1 MKNNSSTYHQKKKPK
16 KTKKNPK
23 KKSSLC
29 MVKPSIWAFFE
40 IKAHHRLHLIQVLL
54 PVNPPGCKLYPPG
67 KTILFW
73 LPSFFY
79 FFFSCSIAGCFSFI
93 YYLFIYFHDFQPNPT
108 HPIEYYCLRHTSIH
122 PSTGWSF
129 PSLLILLP
137 SLYSVPPSH
146 TPPNVPPIFRIPTK
160 I

>member
-1 MKNNSSTYHQKKKPK
+1 M
-16 KTKKNPK
+16 
-23 KKSSLC
+23 
-29 MVKPSIWAFFE
+29 FFMYGKALHLGFLK
-40 IKAHHRLHLIQVLL
+40 IKAHPRLHLVQVLL
-54 PVNPPGCKLYPPG
+54 PVNPPGCKLYPPA

-73 LPSFFY
+73 LPSFF

-108 HPIEYYCLRHTSIH
+108 HPIEYYCLRHPSIH

-146 TPPNVPPIFRIPTK
+146 TPPNVPPIFKIPTK